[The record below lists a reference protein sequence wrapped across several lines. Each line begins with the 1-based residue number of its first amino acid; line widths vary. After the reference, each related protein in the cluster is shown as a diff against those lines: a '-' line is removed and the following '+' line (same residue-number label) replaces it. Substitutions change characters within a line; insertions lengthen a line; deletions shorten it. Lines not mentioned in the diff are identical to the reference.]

1 MSLQTLHHSLSLAAK
16 CSLGLTLSCE
26 VHIWMSYIAHVTEGT
41 GEFHS
46 NSGVTCDTA
55 TCSGV
60 TCDGSHVTSAVRSQ
74 AQNNYRI
81 AGNFC
86 GVQISFF
93 LFSVYQNENLRR
105 NVCYD
110 GCVFLCKMDRM
121 KIKRT
126 NQLKIAQNEIWT
138 PRKFPAIPYLK
149 IHNKSNF
156 WGRETKFQP
165 LLKLIE
171 NRKIS
176 TMTMLKLID
185 EAHSICT

>member
-1 MSLQTLHHSLSLAAK
+1 
-16 CSLGLTLSCE
+16 
-26 VHIWMSYIAHVTEGT
+26 MSYIAHVTEGT

-93 LFSVYQNENLRR
+93 LFSVYQNENLSFVLSILHRKTQHAHR
-105 NVCYD
+105 NVHFELAGDSTERNLDPTLYGSVYGQLCM
-110 GCVFLCKMDRM
+110 CVFHFELAVAFEKMVAVE
-121 KIKRT
+121 
-126 NQLKIAQNEIWT
+126 QLLYFE
-138 PRKFPAIPYLK
+138 PYTL
-149 IHNKSNF
+149 
-156 WGRETKFQP
+156 FQCEVLIVQSLP
-165 LLKLIE
+165 KYGVLLYFSPQRLLLVVLTRGK
-171 NRKIS
+171 
-176 TMTMLKLID
+176 
-185 EAHSICT
+185 AW